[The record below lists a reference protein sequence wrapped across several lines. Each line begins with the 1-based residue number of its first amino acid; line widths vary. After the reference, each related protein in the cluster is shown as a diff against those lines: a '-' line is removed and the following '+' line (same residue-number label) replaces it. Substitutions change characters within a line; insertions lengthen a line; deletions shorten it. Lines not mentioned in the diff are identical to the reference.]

1 MYEFAKRG
9 GRYVYNPI
17 VAGGV
22 NACVLHYNDN
32 NCMLNDGDLIL
43 VDAGCEFNMYASDIT
58 RTYPING
65 KFSKEQLAVYE
76 IVLAA
81 QQASIEGCKP
91 EIL

>member
-1 MYEFAKRG
+1 MQFVSQEANESDVEIYYMYEFAS
-9 GRYVYNPI
+9 VVDDMQLYNPI

-58 RTYPING
+58 RTY
-65 KFSKEQLAVYE
+65 QLMVSF
-76 IVLAA
+76 
-81 QQASIEGCKP
+81 QKSN
-91 EIL
+91 